1 MLPGSPSHVL
11 TVARGLVAAGISII
25 PWRSGT
31 KEPAYNRLPL
41 IHSESEG
48 RSKPSWAPFIERPPS
63 DEEIVRWF
71 ADGVCGIAVVGGE
84 VSGGLV
90 ILDLESLPAYEQW
103 RTYAATLLPS
113 NVLASLPVVRT
124 GRGKHVYFRMVQP
137 KGNQVLARKRRA
149 ETDERGQLA
158 WEVLAETRGQ
168 GGVAITA
175 PTLHPSGTPYAV
187 EHGGLTNVPLLA
199 ADHAAAVLDAARALG
214 DVELPLG
221 ATNSRTDSRQT
232 SVIEAYN
239 RAHDIRV
246 SLEAQGYRPQGDH
259 GYIRPGGEHAS
270 VLVVAGA
277 NRSLHF
283 NSNDPLHKPT
293 TDGRLHAQ
301 TPFNVMCELQC
312 GGDLREAVRHAADQP
327 GAEAGRTSRRVG
339 KGAWERASPVPVD
352 TSTGYIDRAA
362 TALALVDDHQ
372 ADPTWPYFE
381 EHDSNGLASVWM
393 FQPPARDTPKPPL
406 QLCNFTARI
415 SEETE
420 IDDGEQRQERY
431 TIVASC
437 GERTRSLEMSRE
449 EFESD
454 GAINRIVAALG
465 AQARLNPRAD
475 SRFLRDAI
483 KAFSSD
489 VVSRTVYAYTGW
501 VDDHRRFLFGNGL
514 VDANGWQAGGGA
526 QLPARLQQYQLDEV
540 GISTVPITTALATFD
555 TLLELAPPSVMIPL
569 LGAVLLPPIAW
580 TIGAPQ
586 PMVHLYGITGSH
598 KTALTCAAMALW
610 GRFSPA
616 QPTDTW
622 TSTPNSIQKLGW
634 YLKDA
639 PFLLDDYKA
648 AHVKPAQVTF
658 LLQNYGDG
666 MARGRL
672 DANAEA
678 RTAFPIRATLI
689 SSGED
694 QPEGEASAL
703 ARILSVS
710 LARGQVD
717 RAKLT
722 DVQTSAQ
729 TLPVLLINYLAWLA
743 TQPAMLAHNRDRHT
757 KQRARLL
764 AALEIVS
771 DQATNPG
778 RVASNVAA
786 LGVAWHTF
794 GQFLRERGY
803 WREERV
809 VTWLGLCA
817 QHLQQLAAA
826 QVNLVTDER
835 YSVQF
840 FQTVRGLLATG
851 RAQMQNL
858 DLSNGEVTKPP
869 ALIGGY
875 DHAGAYLL
883 PAAYDEVRKYRY
895 QMGMPLAFS
904 QKALLQMLEQEG
916 LFVTTD
922 DKARKPQKVITRH
935 LDGKRHRCWHLP
947 PGIVFETDDHD

>member
-1 MLPGSPSHVL
+1 MVSETLL
-11 TVARGLVAAGISII
+11 IARDLVAAGISII
-25 PWRSGT
+25 PWQNYA
-31 KEPAYNRLPL
+31 KEPAHDRLP
-41 IHSESEG
+41 SVWNAAEG
-48 RSKPSWAPFIERPPS
+48 RAKRSWSEFREHLPSEEQLQGWFS
-63 DEEIVRWF
+63 DGR
-71 ADGVCGIAVVGGE
+71 CGIAIVCGA
-84 VSGGLV
+84 VSNGLTV
-90 ILDLESLPAYEQW
+90 LDFEAVDAWEQW
-103 RTYAATLLPS
+103 RAHAVSLLDES
-113 NVLASLPVVRT
+113 VVGALPVVRT
-124 GRGKHVYFRMVQP
+124 GRGKHVYFRMDAP
-137 KGNQVLARKRRA
+137 ARSAVLARRRMPS
-149 ETDERGQLA
+149 TDGTSASGLR
-158 WEVLAETRGQ
+158 VLVETRGE
-168 GGVAITA
+168 GSTAISA
-175 PTLHPSGTPYAV
+175 PTIHSLGTRYTV
-187 EHGGLTNVPLLA
+187 EHGSPTDVPRLTPA
-199 ADHAAAVLDAARALG
+199 QAQAVLDAARALSEEF
-214 DVELPLG
+214 VEG
-221 ATNSRTDSRQT
+221 GGSTSTARSGTSTIQAFNEATDIG
-232 SVIEAYN
+232 SV
-239 RAHDIRV
+239 
-246 SLEAQGYRPQGDH
+246 LETHGYRPCGAT
-259 GYIRPGGEHAS
+259 GFIRPDGDHAS
-270 VLVVAGA
+270 VIVIAGQ

-283 NSNDPLHKPT
+283 NSNDQLHRVSPT
-293 TDGRLHAQ
+293 GSLHAQ
-301 TPFNVMCELQC
+301 TPFSIICELDH
-312 GGDLREAVRHAADQP
+312 GGDVRAAVRHAAELLGLDSS
-327 GAEAGRTSRRVG
+327 AGRTRSSTPSADRSDLT
-339 KGAWERASPVPVD
+339 ENASTRYLNHA
-352 TSTGYIDRAA
+352 TSAMELGSQHN
-362 TALALVDDHQ
+362 L
-372 ADPTWPYFE
+372 DPTWPYFE
-381 EHDSNGLASVWM
+381 EVDSSGLRSLWM

-431 TIVASC
+431 TIVAAC
-437 GERTRSLEMSRE
+437 GVRTRTLEMSRE
-449 EFESD
+449 EFEGD
-454 GAINRIVAALG
+454 GAISRIVAALG
-465 AQARLNPRAD
+465 AQARLNPRAE

-489 VVSRTVYAYTGW
+489 VMSRTVYAYTGW
-501 VDDHRRFLFGNGL
+501 IDERRRFLFGNGL
-514 VDANGWQAGGGA
+514 VDADGWQTAGGA
-526 QLPARLQQYQLDEV
+526 QLPARLQQYQLDEATI
-540 GISTVPITTALATFD
+540 GTIPINAALTTFD
-555 TLLELAPPSVMIPL
+555 TLLEIAPPGVIIPL
-569 LGAVLLPPIAW
+569 LGALLLPPIAW

-610 GRFSPA
+610 GHFSPA

-622 TSTPNSIQKLGW
+622 TSTSNSIQKLGW

-703 ARILSVS
+703 ARILSVP

-722 DVQTSAQ
+722 DVQANAQ
-729 TLPVLLINYLAWLA
+729 ALPVLLVDYLAWLA
-743 TQPAMLAHNRDRHT
+743 TQPAILSHNRDRHT
-757 KQRARLL
+757 KQRGHLL
-764 AALEIVS
+764 AALEAVS

-794 GQFLRERGY
+794 GQFLKERDY

-809 VTWLGLCA
+809 LTWLGLCS

-875 DHAGAYLL
+875 DHAGTYLL

-895 QMGMPLAFS
+895 QMGMPLAFG
-904 QKALLQMLEQEG
+904 QKALLQMLEQEN

-922 DKARKPQKVITRH
+922 DKARKPQKAITRY

-947 PGIVFETDDHD
+947 PGIVFETDDRE